1 MKNLALITAI
11 IVMLF
16 SLSACGGSTVKLDE
30 TTNGQ
35 TVALKVGQKLTISLE
50 GNPTTGY
57 SWQVRAG
64 SEHLDLLSQEYEP
77 GGTAAGAGGVEVFRF
92 RALAPGETEIAF
104 DYRRPWEREV
114 HTSRRFRVAISG

>member
-1 MKNLALITAI
+1 VKRYADPSATIHAAVGDRFAVELA
-11 IVMLF
+11 
-16 SLSACGGSTVKLDE
+16 
-30 TTNGQ
+30 
-35 TVALKVGQKLTISLE
+35 

-57 SWQVRAG
+57 SWHVRAG
-64 SEHLDLLSQEYEP
+64 SEHLDLLGQEYEP

-92 RALAPGETEIAF
+92 RALAPGEAEIDF